1 MIVLLSVLVLKKQFP
16 SDAEENLILENFI
29 HCSDRLTWW
38 NMEGQWGR
46 DYLNI
51 SEIEHNSY
59 LFYVLTGKYLML
71 KYILRLNMKF
81 SGRSF

>member
-51 SEIEHNSY
+51 SEIEHNF
-59 LFYVLTGKYLML
+59 LFVLRSNWEIFNVKIYFTL
-71 KYILRLNMKF
+71 KYEV
-81 SGRSF
+81 